1 MVSLHPCDL
10 RQPGASQSLVDF
22 ALDAF
27 GGIDVLFNNAAEARF
42 GWIEDLSSQDFAD
55 TLDAEASIVFNL
67 TKAAWPAL
75 SVRGGSIV
83 NMASV
88 SGWIGYEALPGL
100 AHAAGKGAVLSM
112 TRHLAMEG
120 RHHGI
125 RVNSISPGLIET
137 NATHVLLEDPG
148 FRDPMLRKIM
158 LGRAGQPVEVASV
171 AAFLACDD
179 SSFVTAT
186 DIRIDGGT
194 TAW

>member
-1 MVSLHPCDL
+1 MVSLSGRDL
-10 RQPGASQSLVDF
+10 RDPTACDALVELSMETF
-22 ALDAF
+22 NR
-27 GGIDVLFNNAAEARF
+27 IDVVFNVAASAHFDWLEH
-42 GWIEDLSSQDFAD
+42 LSHSDFMA
-55 TLDAEASIVFNL
+55 TLDGEVKIVFNL

-75 SVRGGSIV
+75 GRCGGSII

-100 AHAAGKGAVLSM
+100 AHSAGKGAVLAM

-137 NATHVLLEDPG
+137 GATQALMNDPA
-148 FRDPMLRKIM
+148 FKMTMLRKIM
-158 LGRAGQPVEVASV
+158 LGRAGRPNEVAAV
-171 AAFLACDD
+171 AAFLASED
-179 SSFVTAT
+179 SSFVTAA